1 MEKTLKNFTYD
12 NVYLIIKIITSLIFL
27 WSGINKLH
35 DPEAF
40 AVTIGAFGIA
50 PEILIQPVVYLLPVL
65 EIILSFLL
73 FFEVKGSLSS
83 VTFLIILFI
92 ILLGYGLHIGLD
104 IDCGCFGPEDPE
116 KRAFSGLKAAL
127 YRDIVNLGG
136 LFFMFFHRIKKRK
149 SLNY

>member
-12 NVYLIIKIITSLIFL
+12 NVYLIIKIIISLIFL
-27 WSGINKLH
+27 WSGIIKLL
-35 DPEAF
+35 DPEVF
-40 AVTIGAFGIA
+40 SVTIDAFGIV

-65 EIILSFLL
+65 EIILSFFL

-83 VTFLIILFI
+83 VTLLIFLFI

-116 KRAFSGLKAAL
+116 KRAFSGLNAAL
-127 YRDIVNLGG
+127 YRDVVILGG